1 MCKRN
6 AEEILKYII
15 STFTD
20 YLKELS
26 EKETDEFGYGEKTAY
41 VECLEI
47 IQRWEKAKENGL
59 DFEIEKFFSLER
71 KESSNHFEK

>member
-6 AEEILKYII
+6 AEEILKYMI

-20 YLKELS
+20 YLRELS
-26 EKETDEFGYGEKTAY
+26 EKEHDEFGYGEKTAY

-59 DFEIEKFFSLER
+59 DYEIEKFFSL
-71 KESSNHFEK
+71 

>member
-6 AEEILKYII
+6 AEEILKYMI

-20 YLKELS
+20 YLRGLS
-26 EKETDEFGYGEKTAY
+26 EKENDEFGYGEKTAY

-47 IQRWEKAKENGL
+47 IQQWEKAKENGL
-59 DFEIEKFFSLER
+59 DYEIEKFFSL
-71 KESSNHFEK
+71 